1 MADIDD
7 QELRRLNEE
16 INRLQQ
22 SMLQLANSQQVGS
35 TQWNKIQSQLGQVQ
49 VKYKAIIESQE
60 KFANSVGK
68 GTAAV
73 GKMAVGAVNAGTAFA
88 SAASAVRQSREDFTS
103 LNPSINLA
111 GSALRMT
118 GKLAGVAGDA
128 LGGLADGIPLV
139 GGVIGGAIGAVGKFA
154 AAITDAVATILTS
167 VGPFL
172 TSEIQRASEAFRAVG
187 QVGGLT
193 AKGLTGVMEQSI
205 DAGLSFS
212 QFSTVASKSA
222 EGLAFAFGDAS
233 VGIERFSR
241 VSRDMEPFRQGLLAL
256 GIGAEKQ
263 NELTSKYLLLQAR
276 TGRVETMSAKA
287 LAQGSEEYIR
297 KLSTLSRITGKSIDS
312 AQSIMDAQTRNLR
325 LMGAAAAIQERIGGE
340 AGRIAAQAMQTTS
353 AAIESVASTEI
364 ADGLRDAMAGN
375 LGTEAAQGFVLAA
388 GQEGVAAVAA
398 LRAGTISDLDATALI
413 MQGINNRFD
422 ALGGSDGIAR
432 LVGLGTPMD
441 AVFQG
446 MFNVAQRADLT
457 AINLKDLET
466 SQNSLTTATDTTTA
480 DMISA
485 QVALQRAA
493 IEADKMAAELMGPA
507 ASAVKEFAEIVQKSN
522 TEMLKMLKLFGDGGI
537 QALKDEI
544 TGAITGASGSSSAEA
559 DFYNNPDSFLK
570 YLPGG
575 STIKPAAGTVDS
587 MGLTPE
593 AWENARDKEGEARLA
608 ASQERAAERWD
619 KVSKMFSTGFGLF
632 SGKAGGGPV
641 NSNETYLVGENGPEL
656 FKPNANGSIVPNQ
669 NLQNGN
675 SSQATP
681 DYGKDSNDLAKILQ
695 SSRDGIGSLTGT
707 GSTTASI
714 AGPGGTLR
722 TEEFST
728 AFAENLDVANAQLAN
743 SKADTLLRKEV
754 SELTIEKLDALV
766 TAMQRA
772 NSTSQQIL
780 QVARRQ

>member
-49 VKYKAIIESQE
+49 VKYKAIIDSQQ

-68 GTAAV
+68 STSAV

-139 GGVIGGAIGAVGKFA
+139 GGVIGGAISAVGKFA

-172 TSEIQRASEAFRAVG
+172 TSEIQRASTAFRTIG

-193 AKGLTGVMEQSI
+193 AQGLTDVMEQSI
-205 DAGLSFS
+205 DAGLSFT

-233 VGIERFSR
+233 VGIARFSR

-297 KLSTLSRITGKSIDS
+297 KLSTLSRITGRSIDDQQ
-312 AQSIMDAQTRNLR
+312 AIMDAQTRNIR
-325 LMGAAAAIQERIGGE
+325 LMGAAADIQERLGGDE
-340 AGRIAAQAMQTTS
+340 GRRAALAMQTTS
-353 AAIESVASTEI
+353 AAIETVASKEI

-398 LRAGTISDLDATALI
+398 LRAGTMSDLDATALI

-422 ALGGSDGIAR
+422 SLGGSAGIAR
-432 LVGLGTPMD
+432 LVGLGTPLD
-441 AVFQG
+441 AVFEG
-446 MFNVAQRADLT
+446 MFNVSQRANLT
-457 AINLKDLET
+457 ADDLEKLKT
-466 SQNSLTTATDTTTA
+466 SQDSLTTATDTTTA
-480 DMISA
+480 DLIAA
-485 QVALQRAA
+485 QIALQKAA

-507 ASAVKEFAEIVQKSN
+507 ASAVREFAEIVQKSN
-522 TEMLKMLKLFGDGGI
+522 TEMLKMLKVFGDGGI
-537 QALKDEI
+537 QALRNDVEKVLLGGSD
-544 TGAITGASGSSSAEA
+544 SGTSTAEA
-559 DFYNNPDSFLK
+559 EFYSDPESWKSFLPG
-570 YLPGG
+570 YRPPGG
-575 STIKPAAGTVDS
+575 QDTQGI
-587 MGLTPE
+587 TPE
-593 AWENARDKEGEARLA
+593 MWDATRDLEKEAALA
-608 ASQERAAERWD
+608 EKQARAAERWE
-619 KVSKMFSTGFGLF
+619 SITKMFSTGFGMF
-632 SGKAGGGPV
+632 SGKARGGPV
-641 NSNETYLVGENGPEL
+641 NSSETYLVGENGPEL
-656 FKPNANGSIVPNQ
+656 FKPNANGSIIPNQ
-669 NLQNGN
+669 NLQSGN
-675 SSQATP
+675 RGQAEP

-695 SSRDGIGSLTGT
+695 SSRDSIGSLTGT
-707 GSTTASI
+707 RSATESL
-714 AGPGGTLR
+714 AGPSGTLR
-722 TEEFST
+722 TAAEFST
-728 AFAENLDVANAQLAN
+728 AFTENLDVANAQLAN
-743 SKADTLLRKEV
+743 SKADTLMRKEV
-754 SELTIEKLDALV
+754 SELTIDKLDELIS
-766 TAMQRA
+766 AMQRA

-780 QVARRQ
+780 QAARRQ